1 MRDIALVRLPAVTDM
16 ATGEGGVNAVVS
28 VRSGGRRNV
37 YVHVIEGIVPWHDR
51 CGRLL
56 FP

>member
-51 CGRLL
+51 CGRLV